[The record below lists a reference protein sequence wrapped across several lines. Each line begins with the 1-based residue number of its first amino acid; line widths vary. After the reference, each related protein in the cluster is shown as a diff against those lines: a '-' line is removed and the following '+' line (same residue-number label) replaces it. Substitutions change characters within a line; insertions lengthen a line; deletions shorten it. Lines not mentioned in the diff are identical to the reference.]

1 MIKTKKIKYRRLMNE
16 LEYLYEEHELLGDI
30 VKDAAQQFEIYY
42 REFCAR
48 NNIDIDKLNEQ
59 NKQRIA
65 SLYGVKPDEVK
76 DNPVSEYTGSTEIIK
91 VDEPDEQFIVEETAE
106 EIGVFKKLHEDF
118 NKLFKKL
125 AMKLHPDRIEN
136 YTANDEYKQKLSWD
150 FSKAKSALDRKDY
163 FKLIQLAKKYDI
175 HITENYTLL
184 SRWFRKD
191 RDKVAATIAE
201 IKTTYN
207 YQFAECETDEEKDVL
222 IKKFIWHIFR
232 VQAWLCLH
240 IVLYFKSSH

>member
-16 LEYLYEEHELLGDI
+16 LEYLYEEHELLEDI
-30 VKDAAQQFEIYY
+30 IKDASQEFEVYY
-42 REFCAR
+42 REFCDR
-48 NNIDIDKLNEQ
+48 NDIDINKLNEQ
-59 NKQRIA
+59 NKERIS
-65 SLYGVKPDEVK
+65 SLYGIEPEEVK
-76 DNPVSEYTGSTEIIK
+76 DTPVSEYTGSTEIIK
-91 VDEPDEQFIVEETAE
+91 VDAPDEQFIVEETAE
-106 EIGVFKKLHEDF
+106 EIGVFKKLHDDF

-136 YTANDEYKQKLSWD
+136 YTADDEYKQKLSWD

-175 HITENYTLL
+175 YITENYTLL
-184 SRWFRKD
+184 TKWFRKE
-191 RDKVAATIAE
+191 RDKVAAAIAQ

-207 YQFAECETDEEKDVL
+207 YQFAECETDKEKDIL

-232 VQAWLCLH
+232 VQA
-240 IVLYFKSSH
+240 